1 MEPFISGQAVGNA
14 LYYGFFLQGMS
25 SDKREV
31 LQATIF
37 CVGGSGAIVSG
48 AVECSEA
55 HSSGVKQAKK
65 FQRICDVYKLIK

>member
-1 MEPFISGQAVGNA
+1 MEPFSGQAVGNA
-14 LYYGFFLQGMS
+14 LYGFLQGMS

-48 AVECSEA
+48 AVECSVA
-55 HSSGVKQAKK
+55 HSSGV
-65 FQRICDVYKLIK
+65 IIKSSKR